1 GLDGPGLTSA
11 AVLGRAAGGGGGPPP
26 PAPAGGGGRPGWG
39 GGEEAGGRGGGAG
52 PARGPPG
59 GGAPAGAGAQVS
71 LPRTAEQQ
79 WEAGTEV
86 SVSEMQPGDL
96 VFSEFAERGPA
107 QVGIYAGDGQMIHA
121 APAVT
126 ADTAGGVAQVPVPG
140 DARARRVL

>member
-1 GLDGPGLTSA
+1 MPPLLW
-11 AVLGRAAGGGGGPPP
+11 GGGGGPLGPWGGGPP
-26 PAPAGGGGRPGWG
+26 PRGPPAGGW
-39 GGEEAGGRGGGAG
+39 AA
-52 PARGPPG
+52 APG
-59 GGAPAGAGAQVS
+59 GQVS

>member
-1 GLDGPGLTSA
+1 ATPSGW
-11 AVLGRAAGGGGGPPP
+11 GGGGPVGPCW
-26 PAPAGGGGRPGWG
+26 GGRPARVPPS
-39 GGEEAGGRGGGAG
+39 AGVFA
-52 PARGPPG
+52 PPG
-59 GGAPAGAGAQVS
+59 GEVS